1 MSLYYCCCEN
11 KNYKGKQPRII
22 LQVSNHF
29 LSFLNKI
36 SNAIKFQTEENGVKT
51 YQPSEPSKLQNII
64 ITILEYDILLN
75 LLVLVLS

>member
-1 MSLYYCCCEN
+1 M
-11 KNYKGKQPRII
+11 II

-36 SNAIKFQTEENGVKT
+36 SNAIKFQTEENGVKS
-51 YQPSEPSKLQNII
+51 YQPSVPSKLQNII